1 EHGARQWTA
10 RSLRPAD
17 VLAALPEIWRAWAS
31 PQPPGGGPP
40 VLAVLEPPETA
51 WARRGE
57 RSAWAQAESS
67 TACAPFSRASEPR
80 GAGWVTTARSS
91 ASGRAPSRS
100 ASTSP
105 SKACTSAPT
114 GSRSARSGGAR
125 RPPPC
130 PIWRPRAPVRGRFVR
145 PERRIAAGAWLARHG
160 ARAMIDVSDGLAADA
175 GHLAAASG
183 VRVEIAL
190 ERIPRWPG
198 ATARAA
204 AQSGEE
210 YELLVALPR
219 RFDERAARAFRRAT
233 GLHLTR
239 IGACTR
245 GGGVRITDNGRPITP
260 LSGFDHFPA
269 R

>member
-1 EHGARQWTA
+1 MSGVGAATRSIGARVLGGDLVRSSRYLVDVCVLGVA
-10 RSLRPAD
+10 RRPVRRSGAHAGD
-17 VLAALPEIWRAWAS
+17 GLWVTGRLGGAGLALAAFRAGRRLAPPMRRRFVHPEPHIAAGLW
-31 PQPPGGGPP
+31 
-40 VLAVLEPPETA
+40 L
-51 WARRGE
+51 ARRG
-57 RSAWAQAESS
+57 A
-67 TACAPFSRASEPR
+67 
-80 GAGWVTTARSS
+80 
-91 ASGRAPSRS
+91 
-100 ASTSP
+100 
-105 SKACTSAPT
+105 
-114 GSRSARSGGAR
+114 
-125 RPPPC
+125 
-130 PIWRPRAPVRGRFVR
+130 
-145 PERRIAAGAWLARHG
+145 H
-160 ARAMIDVSDGLAADA
+160 AMIDVSDGLAADA

-183 VRVEIAL
+183 LRIEIAL

-245 GGGVRITDNGRPITP
+245 GSGVRITDNGTPITS
-260 LSGFDHFPA
+260 LAGFDHFPA